1 LSGPSSHSTRG
12 RKRTLVSFRFGL
24 RPAIDYGPTRGW
36 FDVALKRRIAELHEV
51 PGYVAQ
57 DGDTNR

>member
-1 LSGPSSHSTRG
+1 
-12 RKRTLVSFRFGL
+12 VSFRFGL